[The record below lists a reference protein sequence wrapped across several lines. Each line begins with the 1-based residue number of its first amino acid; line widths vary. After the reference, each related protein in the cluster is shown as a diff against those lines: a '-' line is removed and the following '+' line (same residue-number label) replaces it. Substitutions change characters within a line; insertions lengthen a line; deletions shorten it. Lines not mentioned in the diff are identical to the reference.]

1 MVAPKKK
8 KACQE
13 VRPKK
18 KRGNSEKK
26 KKGVAMSEKNVYN
39 NRDEIK
45 REKVNHN

>member
-26 KKGVAMSEKNVYN
+26 KIGVAMSEKKYN